1 MPRPPSPATRPLPG
15 WVMWVGSAVVGFH
28 LFAILIHV
36 LAAPSG
42 PWMMRFGPSQ
52 ALGPQFTQAP
62 NEQLTQSYLLPL
74 KMTHTYH
81 FATNRPE
88 VMGVYFEV
96 RLKDTQGKAIEPIR
110 FPDGSANFW
119 VRHRQGLLAQLLA
132 ADQPV
137 QPRPGEVIP
146 APGQKAPTVTIWE
159 PSDAGGVL
167 RLRTVAERDIPANR
181 PVERP
186 SELSLVLARS
196 YMRYLC
202 RKHGAASAEL
212 IRHTRPAI
220 LSGIVFVDPLPP
232 DTFEDLA
239 CSFGEHKV
247 EK

>member
-74 KMTHTYH
+74 KMT
-81 FATNRPE
+81 
-88 VMGVYFEV
+88 
-96 RLKDTQGKAIEPIR
+96 
-110 FPDGSANFW
+110 
-119 VRHRQGLLAQLLA
+119 
-132 ADQPV
+132 
-137 QPRPGEVIP
+137 
-146 APGQKAPTVTIWE
+146 TVTIWE